1 LERLGSMP
9 LKCLSLRPLG
19 CLVLLACGLT
29 TSATWADPMSAVQLL
44 RISGCGGIM
53 PAIAPLQHNWQLDR
67 AAAAWAA
74 GGSAASAAGHSG
86 YQARIT
92 IGLRLSGPDDS
103 ILQSLRR
110 SRCRML
116 ADQSLRDVGVY
127 RRGPQTWLVIA
138 SPNAN
143 SIATSLSSPAPTWKT
158 LVPAPAPVLPAAPAP
173 QPDADEAPARAFSY
187 ATAPSLARTAAPA
200 TRVLQLVNDVRATG
214 TRCGEKSF
222 GPAPPLQLS
231 ATLDGVAAEH
241 ATDMAR
247 HDYFEH
253 VDLQGHTPADRLRAT
268 GYRERLVGENIAYGP
283 TSADEVVAGWLHS
296 PGHCENIMDPR
307 FVEMGL
313 AQSPGQGT
321 RRGLYWDQEF
331 AAPAK

>member
-1 LERLGSMP
+1 
-9 LKCLSLRPLG
+9 
-19 CLVLLACGLT
+19 
-29 TSATWADPMSAVQLL
+29 MSAVQLL

-53 PAIAPLQHNWQLDR
+53 PAIAPLQHNSQLDR

-74 GGSAASAAGHSG
+74 GGSAATAADHSG

-92 IGLRLSGPDDS
+92 VGLRLSGPDDS

-110 SRCRML
+110 SRCRMV

-138 SPNAN
+138 SPDAN
-143 SIATSLSSPAPTWKT
+143 SMATSLSSPAPKWQT
-158 LVPAPAPVLPAAPAP
+158 LVPASAQAPAPAAPAELPAAPAP
-173 QPDADEAPARAFSY
+173 QPDADEAPPRAFGY
-187 ATAPSLARTAAPA
+187 ATAPGLSRTSAQA
-200 TRVLQLVNDVRATG
+200 TRVLKLVNDVRATG

-231 ATLDGVAAEH
+231 GTLDGVASEH
-241 ATDMAR
+241 ALDMAR
-247 HDYFEH
+247 NDYFEH
-253 VDLQGHTPADRLRAT
+253 VDLQGHSPADRIRAT
-268 GYRERLVGENIAYGP
+268 GYRVRLIGENIAYGP
-283 TSADEVVAGWLHS
+283 SSADEVVAGWLHS

-313 AQSPGQGT
+313 AVAPGQGA
-321 RRGLYWDQEF
+321 RRGMYWDQEF
-331 AAPAK
+331 DQPAN

>member
-1 LERLGSMP
+1 MP
-9 LKCLSLRPLG
+9 LKSLSLRPLG
-19 CLVLLACGLT
+19 SLVPLVCWLAS
-29 TSATWADPMSAVQLL
+29 SAAWADPMSAVQLL
-44 RISGCGGIM
+44 RVSGCGGIM
-53 PAIAPLQHNWQLDR
+53 PAIAPLQHNAQLDR

-74 GGSAASAAGHSG
+74 GGSAAAATGRSG
-86 YQARIT
+86 YQARVT
-92 IGLRLSGPDDS
+92 VGLRLSGPDDS

-110 SRCRML
+110 TRCQMV
-116 ADQSLRDVGVY
+116 ADQALRDVGVY

-138 SPNAN
+138 SPNAG
-143 SIATSLSSPAPTWKT
+143 SIATSLSNPAPTWKT
-158 LVPAPAPVLPAAPAP
+158 LAPAPAPQA
-173 QPDADEAPARAFSY
+173 DADDIAPRTFGY
-187 ATAPSLARTAAPA
+187 ATAPSLARAPAQA
-200 TRVLQLVNDVRATG
+200 TRVLQLVNDIRASG

-231 ATLDGVAAEH
+231 ATLDGVASEH

-253 VDLQGHTPADRLRAT
+253 VDLQGHSPADRLRAT
-268 GYRERLVGENIAYGP
+268 GYREQLVGENIAYGP
-283 TSADEVVAGWLHS
+283 MSADEVVAGWLHS

-313 AQSPGQGT
+313 ALASGQGA

>member
-1 LERLGSMP
+1 MP

-19 CLVLLACGLT
+19 CLVLLAGGLA
-29 TSATWADPMSAVQLL
+29 TSAAWADPMSAVQLL

-53 PAIAPLQHNWQLDR
+53 PAIAPLRHNPQLDR
-67 AAAAWAA
+67 AAAAWSA
-74 GGSAASAAGHSG
+74 GGSAATATGSSG
-86 YQARIT
+86 YQARVT
-92 IGLRLSGPDDS
+92 VGLRLSGPDDS

-110 SRCRML
+110 SRCRMV
-116 ADQSLRDVGVY
+116 ADESLRDVGVY

-138 SPNAN
+138 SPNAS
-143 SIATSLSSPAPTWKT
+143 SIATSLSNPAPRWKT
-158 LVPAPAPVLPAAPAP
+158 LVPAPAPAAPPALPAAPAP
-173 QPDADEAPARAFSY
+173 EADADEIPPRTFGY
-187 ATAPSLARTAAPA
+187 ATAPSLTRAPAQA
-200 TRVLQLVNDVRATG
+200 TRVLQLVNDIRSKG

-222 GPAPPLQLS
+222 GPAPPVQLS
-231 ATLDGVAAEH
+231 GTLDGVASEH
-241 ATDMAR
+241 ALDMAR

-253 VDLQGHTPADRLRAT
+253 VDLQGRSPAERLRAT

-283 TSADEVVAGWLHS
+283 TTADEVVAGWLHS

-313 AQSPGQGT
+313 ALAPGQGA

-331 AAPAK
+331 ATPAK

>member
-1 LERLGSMP
+1 MP
-9 LKCLSLRPLG
+9 LKYLSLRPVG
-19 CLVLLACGLT
+19 CLVLLACGLAA
-29 TSATWADPMSAVQLL
+29 SASWGDPVAAVQLL

-53 PAIAPLQHNWQLDR
+53 PAVQPLQHNWQLDR

-74 GGSAASAAGHSG
+74 GGGAATAAGRSG
-86 YQARIT
+86 YQARNT
-92 IGLRLSGPDDS
+92 VGLRLSGPDDA
-103 ILQSLRR
+103 ILLSLRR
-110 SRCRML
+110 TRCRL
-116 ADQSLRDVGVY
+116 VADQSLRDVGVY

-138 SPNAN
+138 APDAG
-143 SIATSLSSPAPTWKT
+143 SISTSLAGPAPKWTT
-158 LVPAPAPVLPAAPAP
+158 LVPSPTPVVPPSASAFPAP
-173 QPDADEAPARAFSY
+173 QSEADDAPVHTFGY
-187 ATAPSLARTAAPA
+187 ATAPRPSRSPTQA
-200 TRVLQLVNDVRATG
+200 TRVLQLVNQVRAAG

-222 GPAPPLQLS
+222 GPAMPLQLS
-231 ATLDGVAAEH
+231 ATLDEVAAAH
-241 ATDMAR
+241 ASDMAR

-253 VDLQGHTPADRLRAT
+253 VDLEGHNPADRLRAT

-313 AQSPGQGT
+313 ALAPGQGA
-321 RRGLYWDQEF
+321 RRGLFWDQEL

>member
-1 LERLGSMP
+1 MP
-9 LKCLSLRPLG
+9 LKSLSLRPLG
-19 CLVLLACGLT
+19 CLVLLTCGLAAST
-29 TSATWADPMSAVQLL
+29 VWADPMSAVQLL

-53 PAIAPLQHNWQLDR
+53 PAIQPLQHNSQLDR

-74 GGSAASAAGHSG
+74 GASAATAAGRSG

-92 IGLRLSGPDDS
+92 VGLRLSGPDDS

-110 SRCRML
+110 TRCRMVT
-116 ADQSLRDVGVY
+116 DQSLQDVGVY
-127 RRGPQTWLVIA
+127 RRGAQTWLLIA
-138 SPNAN
+138 APNPGN
-143 SIATSLSSPAPTWKT
+143 ISTSLSSPAP
-158 LVPAPAPVLPAAPAP
+158 A
-173 QPDADEAPARAFSY
+173 PDADEAPPRTFGY
-187 ATAPSLARTAAPA
+187 ATAPTLAARAPAQA
-200 TRVLQLVNDVRATG
+200 TRVLQLVNEVRATG

-231 ATLDGVAAEH
+231 VTLDSVAAEH

-253 VDLQGHTPADRLRAT
+253 VDLEGHSPADRVRAS
-268 GYRERLVGENIAYGP
+268 GYRERLIGENIAYGP

-296 PGHCENIMDPR
+296 PGHCENIMDSR

-313 AQSPGQGT
+313 ALSPGQGS
-321 RRGLYWDQEF
+321 RRGLYWDQEL
-331 AAPAK
+331 AEPAK

>member
-1 LERLGSMP
+1 
-9 LKCLSLRPLG
+9 
-19 CLVLLACGLT
+19 
-29 TSATWADPMSAVQLL
+29 MSAVQLL

-53 PAIAPLQHNWQLDR
+53 PAIQPLQHNWQLDR

-74 GGSAASAAGHSG
+74 GGSAATAAGHSG

-92 IGLRLSGPDDS
+92 VGLRLSGPDDA

-110 SRCRML
+110 TRCRMV
-116 ADQSLRDVGVY
+116 ADQSLRDIGIY
-127 RRGPQTWLVIA
+127 RRGPQTWLLIA
-138 SPNAN
+138 APNPG
-143 SIATSLSSPAPTWKT
+143 SLATSLSSPAPKWTT
-158 LVPAPAPVLPAAPAP
+158 LVPTPSPAPVRPAAPAP
-173 QPDADEAPARAFSY
+173 APDSDVDEAPVRTFGY
-187 ATAPSLARTAAPA
+187 ATAPSLSRTSTQAR
-200 TRVLQLVNDVRATG
+200 RVLQLVNEVRAAG

-241 ATDMAR
+241 ASDMAR

-253 VDLQGHTPADRLRAT
+253 VDLAGHSPADRLRAT

-283 TSADEVVAGWLHS
+283 ASADEVMDGWLHS
-296 PGHCENIMDPR
+296 PDHCENIMDPR

-313 AQSPGQGT
+313 AQAPGQGS

-331 AAPAK
+331 AQPAK

>member
-1 LERLGSMP
+1 
-9 LKCLSLRPLG
+9 
-19 CLVLLACGLT
+19 
-29 TSATWADPMSAVQLL
+29 
-44 RISGCGGIM
+44 M
-53 PAIAPLQHNWQLDR
+53 PAIQPLQRNGQLDR

-74 GGSAASAAGHSG
+74 GGSAATAAGRSG

-92 IGLRLSGPDDS
+92 VGLRLSGPDDA

-110 SRCRML
+110 TRCRIF

-127 RRGPQTWLVIA
+127 RGGPQTWLVIA
-138 SPNAN
+138 SPNADGVADTRAN
-143 SIATSLSSPAPTWKT
+143 PAPQWRTLVPTPAPT
-158 LVPAPAPVLPAAPAP
+158 PAPVLPAAAAP
-173 QPDADEAPARAFSY
+173 EPDVDEAPVRTFGY
-187 ATAPSLARTAAPA
+187 ATAPSLARTPPPG

-222 GPAPPLQLS
+222 GPAPPLQRS
-231 ATLDGVAAEH
+231 ALLDGVAAQH
-241 ATDMAR
+241 ALDMAS

-253 VDLQGHTPADRLRAT
+253 VDLAGHSPAERLRAA
-268 GYRERLVGENIAYGP
+268 GYREQLMGENIAYGP
-283 TSADEVVAGWLHS
+283 ATADEVVAGWLHS

-313 AQSPGQGT
+313 ALAPGQGS

-331 AAPAK
+331 AEPAK